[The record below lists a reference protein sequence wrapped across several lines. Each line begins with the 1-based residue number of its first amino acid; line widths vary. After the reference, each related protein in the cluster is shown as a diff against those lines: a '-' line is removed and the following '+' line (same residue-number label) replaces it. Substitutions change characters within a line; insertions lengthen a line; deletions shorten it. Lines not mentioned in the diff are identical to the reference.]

1 MALLAPLLSNG
12 LDLIANAVKQKG
24 KEWLKEKTNIDL
36 KPSMPDDELL
46 KLKQFELDQEVELL
60 KMSIVQ
66 KAADIDLEKA
76 YLNDTQSARSMQETA
91 LNQEDVF
98 AKRFILYFAM
108 FWSVLAAG
116 FICAIT
122 FVSIPEANIRFA
134 DTILGFLLG
143 TIVSQIMQFFYGS
156 SKSSQSKDNVIKD
169 FVERSPK

>member
-36 KPSMPDDELL
+36 KASMSDDELL
-46 KLKQFELDQEVELL
+46 QLKQFELDQEVELL
-60 KMSIVQ
+60 KLSVEQ
-66 KAADIDLEKA
+66 QALNIDLEKA
-76 YLNDTQSARSMQETA
+76 YLRDTQSARSMQAAA
-91 LNQEDVF
+91 LNQEDIF
-98 AKRFILYFAM
+98 AKRFILYFAI
-108 FWSVLAAG
+108 FWSILAAG

-122 FVSIPEANIRFA
+122 FVSIPESNIRFA

-169 FVERSPK
+169 FVERGSK